1 MDGSVGPNVG
11 FKEWI
16 IPQDKVFFD
25 LLERHVALARQAAAV
40 FHSMVKNW
48 ANVEAW
54 RTKIRELEHQADQV
68 GHEVFDRLNRTF
80 ITPIDREDIARLAHA
95 LDDIVDAIYAAAN
108 RIALLEIPAA
118 TPPMAAFIVTLEAQV
133 KELEAGI
140 QALRRP
146 GSMKAGIPGHVVEV
160 HRLENVA
167 DKALNEAMGQLFKT
181 NDPIAILKY
190 KEIYEFLEDATDRC
204 EDVADVLQDILRKN
218 G

>member
-1 MDGSVGPNVG
+1 MG

-25 LLERHVALARQAAAV
+25 LLERHVALAGQAAAT
-40 FHSMVKNW
+40 FHTMVDNW

-54 RTKIRELEHQADQV
+54 RTKIRDLEHQADQV

-95 LDDIVDAIYAAAN
+95 LDDIVDAIHAATN
-108 RIALLEIPAA
+108 RIALLEIPAP
-118 TPPMAAFIVTLEAQV
+118 TPPLAAFIITLEAQI
-133 KELEAGI
+133 KELDAGVR
-140 QALRRP
+140 ALRRP
-146 GSMKAGIPGHVVEV
+146 KSLKTQIPGHVVEV

-167 DKALNEAMGQLFKT
+167 DRALNEAIGALFKT
-181 NDPIAILKY
+181 NDAIQILKY

-204 EDVADVLQDILRKN
+204 EDVADVLQDILRKH

>member
-1 MDGSVGPNVG
+1 MG

-25 LLERHVALARQAAAV
+25 LLEKHIEIARQAAAT
-40 FHSMVKNW
+40 FNHMVGNW

-54 RTKIRELEHQADQV
+54 RTKIRDLEHQADNV

-80 ITPIDREDIARLAHA
+80 ITPIEREDIARLAHA
-95 LDDIVDAIYAAAN
+95 IDDIVDAIHAATN
-108 RIALLEIPAA
+108 RIALLEIPEP
-118 TPPMAAFIVTLEAQV
+118 TPPMAAFIVTLEAQL
-133 KELEAGI
+133 KELESGI
-140 QALRRP
+140 RALRKP
-146 GSMKAGIPGHVVEV
+146 ASMKGKMPGHVVEV

-167 DKALNEAMGQLFKT
+167 DKALNEAIGALFKT
-181 NDPIAILKY
+181 NDAIQILKY

-204 EDVADVLQDILRKN
+204 EDVADVLQDILRKH

>member
-1 MDGSVGPNVG
+1 MG

-25 LLERHVALARQAAAV
+25 LLERHIELARQAAAT
-40 FHSMVKNW
+40 FHTMVDNW

-54 RTKIRELEHQADQV
+54 RTKIRDLEHQADSV

-95 LDDIVDAIYAAAN
+95 IDDIVDAIHAATN
-108 RIALLEIPAA
+108 RIALLEIPAP
-118 TPPMAAFIVTLEAQV
+118 TPPMAAFIVTLEAQI
-133 KELEAGI
+133 KEIEAGI

-146 GSMKAGIPGHVVEV
+146 KSLKSQIPGHVVEV

-167 DKALNEAMGQLFKT
+167 DRALNEAMGALFKT

-204 EDVADVLQDILRKN
+204 EDVADVLQDILRKH

>member
-1 MDGSVGPNVG
+1 VG

-25 LLERHVALARQAAAV
+25 LLERHVALAGQAAAT
-40 FHSMVKNW
+40 FHTMVDNW

-54 RTKIRELEHQADQV
+54 RTKIRDLEHQADQV

-95 LDDIVDAIYAAAN
+95 LDDIVDAIHAATN
-108 RIALLEIPAA
+108 RIALLEIPAP
-118 TPPMAAFIVTLEAQV
+118 TPPLAAFIITLEAQI
-133 KELEAGI
+133 KELDAGVR
-140 QALRRP
+140 ALRRP
-146 GSMKAGIPGHVVEV
+146 KSLKTQIPGHVVEV

-167 DKALNEAMGQLFKT
+167 DRALNEAIGALFKT
-181 NDPIAILKY
+181 NDAIQILKY

-204 EDVADVLQDILRKN
+204 EDVADVLQDILRKH

>member
-1 MDGSVGPNVG
+1 MARLPRVG

-25 LLERHVALARQAAAV
+25 LLERHVGLARQSAAV
-40 FHSMVKNW
+40 FHSMVQNW

-54 RTKIRELEHQADQV
+54 RTKIHEIEHQADQV

-133 KELEAGI
+133 KELEAGVR
-140 QALRRP
+140 ALRKP
-146 GSMKAGIPGHVVEV
+146 STMKSSIPAHAVEI

-167 DKALNEAMGQLFKT
+167 DRALNEALGALFKT
-181 NDPIAILKY
+181 NDAIQILKY

-204 EDVADVLQDILRKN
+204 EDAADVLQDILRKH